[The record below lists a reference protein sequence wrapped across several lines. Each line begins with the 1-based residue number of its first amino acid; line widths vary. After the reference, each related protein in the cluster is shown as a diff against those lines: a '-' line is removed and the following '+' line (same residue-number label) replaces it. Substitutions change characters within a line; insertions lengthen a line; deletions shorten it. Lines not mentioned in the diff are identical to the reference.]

1 MRSKLIER
9 VGVAGGDYYIARWP
23 GNGPTVLAVHG
34 ITASYLAW
42 PPVVDALHGDYT
54 ILAPDLRGRGVNNQ
68 LPPPYGLKAH
78 VADLLAVLDHYRV
91 GRCIVVG
98 HSLGAYIA
106 LELAA
111 AAPQRLRGIVLVD
124 GGIAL
129 PLRPGATPEQVIAGV
144 LGPALKRLDLQFADR
159 EAYQDFWRAHPAFQD
174 AGAWNDYVEAYV
186 DYDLAGTPPSL
197 HSRVNRE
204 AVRVDA
210 YGPLDPAMV
219 TLIDKINVP
228 MRLLTASRGLLNQ
241 AQPLLPPSAIAE
253 KCARLPHLRHVEIA
267 NTNHY
272 SIMTGSG
279 RTAVAREIDAFIAEL
294 RLFT

>member
-9 VGVAGGDYYIARWP
+9 AGGDYYIARWP
-23 GNGPTVLAVHG
+23 GNGPTMLAVHG
-34 ITASYLAW
+34 ITASHFAW
-42 PPVVDALHGDYT
+42 PSVVDALHGDYT

-68 LPPPYGLKAH
+68 LPPPDGLKAQ

-111 AAPQRLRGIVLVD
+111 AAPRRIRGIVLVD

-129 PLRPGATPEQVIAGV
+129 PLRAGATPEQVIAGV

-174 AGAWNDYVEAYV
+174 AGAWNAYV

-197 HSRVNRE
+197 NSRVKRE
-204 AVRVDA
+204 AVRLDA

-219 TLIDKINVP
+219 TLIDKINIP
-228 MRLLTASRGLLNQ
+228 MRLLTAPRGLLNQ
-241 AQPLLPPSAIAE
+241 AQPLLPPSAIAQ
-253 KCARLPHLRHVEIA
+253 KCARLPNLRHVEIA
-267 NTNHY
+267 ATHHY

-279 RTAVAREIDAFIAEL
+279 RTAVAREIDAFLAKL
-294 RLFT
+294 RSFA